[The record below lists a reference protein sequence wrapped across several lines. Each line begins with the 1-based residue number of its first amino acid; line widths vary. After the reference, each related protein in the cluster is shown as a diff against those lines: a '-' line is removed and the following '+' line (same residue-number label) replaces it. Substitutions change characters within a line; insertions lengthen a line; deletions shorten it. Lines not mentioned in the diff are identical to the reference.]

1 MNRSEYISKLEHE
14 MNNSDSYETTESDLT
29 QDSLKSVRK
38 LANKML
44 RDGEI
49 SKDMHQYLVP
59 WYPKAG

>member
-1 MNRSEYISKLEHE
+1 

-44 RDGEI
+44 RDCEI

-59 WYPKAG
+59 WYPKAR